1 MKKNNSIELIATYSP
16 YKSSGPPP
24 PPPCVDLDPTAS
36 QTSPLTSPPKP
47 GPPPPPPRVYLDPT
61 FSQASPLSSLP
72 PPPLPRVDLDPTI
85 GQTSP
90 PSGSGPPPV
99 PPPAPLTGAAAQTAE
114 IKDDKQV
121 EKERKVAEKLKK
133 QEE

>member
-1 MKKNNSIELIATYSP
+1 M
-16 YKSSGPPP
+16 
-24 PPPCVDLDPTAS
+24 
-36 QTSPLTSPPKP
+36 TSPPKP

-72 PPPLPRVDLDPTI
+72 KPVDLDPVI

-90 PSGSGPPPV
+90 QSGSGPPPV